1 MSQPGRLTL
10 LFVPLVLACNKG
22 GTPTS
27 APVHSET
34 APDPLR
40 AQCEKLTD
48 LVLERAPSDGNRN
61 EMVEECTSSRTKE
74 REEDPETFAE
84 ISTCIDRA
92 TTLEEFLLCSVAATE
107 SDERAE
113 VRALCEQL
121 LVLVEADPDIPPL
134 VKAEAADIHMCMED
148 AWKEKAE
155 DPERFARTAACIR
168 NGTTM
173 TEAVSCMVAT
183 KSPSDAPPAPA
194 ETSDRIEER

>member
-1 MSQPGRLTL
+1 MSQAGWAAL
-10 LFVPLVLACNKG
+10 LVVSLALACSKG
-22 GTPTS
+22 GTPSS
-27 APVHSET
+27 APAQGDN

-48 LVLERAPSDGNRN
+48 LVLERAPSGGDRN
-61 EMVEECTSSRTKE
+61 EMVEECISSRTKE

-84 ISTCIDRA
+84 ISTCIDQV

-113 VRALCEQL
+113 VRALCEKL

-168 NGTTM
+168 DGTTM
-173 TEAVSCMVAT
+173 TETVDCMVAT
-183 KSPSDAPPAPA
+183 QQTSSAPPAPGA
-194 ETSDRIEER
+194 EGTLTD